1 MRLRWEKEEWGRR
14 TGDEDDVMARRRGEW
29 GRPEPD
35 GASSASELSVE
46 PERLGVP
53 ATDVLGPSP
62 VGQGAKALPYA
73 ASVMENNEES
83 RLQTVRVISVN
94 NMPHLRV

>member
-62 VGQGAKALPYA
+62 VGQRAKALPYA

-94 NMPHLRV
+94 NMPQLRV